1 MLLAQRGAHGA
12 GAGRPSTGASNPAP
26 NNSDMK
32 DFSRAMALQATPEQI
47 ARFQHLTQS
56 TEATRKQAQNLVQH
70 AENASAPD
78 SSGYSDLNDAVED
91 AQSNN
96 LQFVKSFSASQES
109 GLKPLIKKLSKADA
123 DVSKQRKAL
132 TLELGRSTIEGKKI
146 VGTVQK
152 LDRALTGFQTEQLD
166 IGKEMGIQPQEH
178 SQ

>member
-1 MLLAQRGAHGA
+1 
-12 GAGRPSTGASNPAP
+12 
-26 NNSDMK
+26 
-32 DFSRAMALQATPEQI
+32 
-47 ARFQHLTQS
+47 
-56 TEATRKQAQNLVQH
+56 
-70 AENASAPD
+70 
-78 SSGYSDLNDAVED
+78 
-91 AQSNN
+91 
-96 LQFVKSFSASQES
+96 VKSFSASQES

-146 VGTVQK
+146 AGTVQK